1 MYSLSTCWNSHRH
14 TEGRA
19 LLREIREMGFDHAE
33 LSHGIGMGLV
43 PGILE
48 AVEAGEMRISSV
60 HNFCPLP
67 MGVTQP
73 SPNLYQCS
81 SRHPRDVESCWK
93 HTLRT
98 LEMAERVQAAAVVLH
113 LGSVDMR
120 GYTDKLL
127 ALVERGAQH
136 GEKYQRLCM
145 EADEKREAKK
155 AGFLDRSRRFL
166 EKLIPEAEQRG
177 LKLGIENREA
187 LEEIPFD
194 SDFPA
199 LLEEFAS
206 PTVVYWHDFG
216 HAQIKE
222 NLGIISHQMHLR
234 SLQQRLG
241 GVHIHDVEF
250 PGRDHRQ
257 PGSGTVDFAALRPL
271 VSPEAIKVFEFSPRL
286 SAGEVRGG
294 VEHVRSLW
302 EGNRP
307 RD

>member
-1 MYSLSTCWNSHRH
+1 
-14 TEGRA
+14 
-19 LLREIREMGFDHAE
+19 
-33 LSHGIGMGLV
+33 
-43 PGILE
+43 
-48 AVEAGEMRISSV
+48 
-60 HNFCPLP
+60 
-67 MGVTQP
+67 
-73 SPNLYQCS
+73 
-81 SRHPRDVESCWK
+81 
-93 HTLRT
+93 
-98 LEMAERVQAAAVVLH
+98 
-113 LGSVDMR
+113 
-120 GYTDKLL
+120 
-127 ALVERGAQH
+127 
-136 GEKYQRLCM
+136 
-145 EADEKREAKK
+145 
-155 AGFLDRSRRFL
+155 
-166 EKLIPEAEQRG
+166 
-177 LKLGIENREA
+177 

-250 PGRDHRQ
+250 PGRDHRP

-302 EGNRP
+302 EANPP